1 MAFFA
6 NTGELLTTFGD
17 LAAME
22 FFDPIHLNDTK
33 VGFSVKRHYP
43 SDIRYKPAI
52 GQKSGKPDNVA
63 ALWVVY
69 THPEESRKGVSES
82 AVPLR
87 IRITNMSL
95 YRTKHWDYEYDDFD
109 GDCPS
114 KDSVEASEATPKP
127 IELEYPGEYFFDH
140 VRNVFNDRQG
150 RTVSGLEILDRVF
163 QDHCKT
169 VHLLWGL
176 RLRVKLFAQDNFAG
190 LLSVLTTFLVWTL
203 KIFFGRSIEDDDGMA
218 GLFRPYKPE
227 AMKKYDAD
235 SLDVLGYKA
244 SKQVVVLFCALVII
258 VSFFR
263 YNSGITGDYWSGVGE
278 SEFLSLVHGLFFIW
292 LLDVVVPWLLFWI
305 INGNIW
311 LRTTVLFM
319 KLKGP

>member
-1 MAFFA
+1 MAFFS
-6 NTGELLTTFGD
+6 NTGELLNTFGD
-17 LAAME
+17 LTAME

-33 VGFSVKRHYP
+33 VGFSVKRNYP

-52 GQKSGKPDNVA
+52 GQKSKKPDNIA

-69 THPEESRKGVSES
+69 THPDESRKEVSES
-82 AVPLR
+82 RVPLR
-87 IRITNMSL
+87 IRIANMSL
-95 YRTKHWDYEYDDFD
+95 YRTKHWDYEYNDVE

-140 VRNVFNDRQG
+140 VRNVFVDRKG
-150 RTVSGLEILDRVF
+150 KTVSGLEILDRIF

-176 RLRVKLFAQDNFAG
+176 RLRIKLFAQDNFAG
-190 LLSVLTTFLVWTL
+190 LLSVLTKFLVWIL
-203 KIFFGRSIEDDDGMA
+203 KNLFGRSIEDDDGMA
-218 GLFRPYKPE
+218 GLFRPYKTE

-235 SLDVLGYKA
+235 SLDVFGYKA
-244 SKQVVVLFCALVII
+244 SKQVVVLFCALII
-258 VSFFR
+258 IISFYR
-263 YNSGITGDYWSGVGE
+263 YYNSIADDYWSSVDG
-278 SEFLSLVHGLFFIW
+278 SEFLSVVHGLFFIW
-292 LLDVVVPWLLFWI
+292 LLDVVIPWLLFWI
-305 INGNIW
+305 INGTIW
-311 LRTTVLFM
+311 LRTAVLFM

>member
-1 MAFFA
+1 MAFFS
-6 NTGELLTTFGD
+6 NTDEFLGVFGD
-17 LAAME
+17 LAAAE

-52 GQKSGKPDNVA
+52 GQKNNKPDNIA

-69 THPEESRKGVSES
+69 THPDDSRKEVSES

-87 IRITNMSL
+87 IRIANMSL
-95 YRTKHWDYEYDDFD
+95 YRTKHWDYEYGDVD
-109 GDCPS
+109 GNCPS
-114 KDSVEASEATPKP
+114 EDSVEASEATPKP

-140 VRNVFNDRQG
+140 VRNAFVDRKG
-150 RTVSGLEILDRVF
+150 NTVSGLDILDRIF

-176 RLRVKLFAQDNFAG
+176 RLRVKLLAQDNFAG
-190 LLSVLTTFLVWTL
+190 LLGALITFLVWIL
-203 KIFFGRSIEDDDGMA
+203 KNLFGRSIEDDDAMA
-218 GLFRPYKPE
+218 GLFRPYKSE
-227 AMKKYDAD
+227 AMKKYAAD
-235 SLDVLGYKA
+235 SLDILGYKA

-258 VSFFR
+258 VSIYR
-263 YNSGITGDYWSGVGE
+263 YHISVSDDYWSGIAG
-278 SEFLSLVHGLFFIW
+278 SEFLSLVHGLFFVW
-292 LLDVVVPWLLFWI
+292 LLDVAIPLLLFWI
-305 INGNIW
+305 INGTIW
-311 LRTTVLFM
+311 LKTTVLFM